1 MKKPLKIVTSNTLA
15 LTNFATAFVLLLVG
29 GFLGLIQG
37 LNRAGVLEIVGGI
50 NYYEVLTLHGILLIL
65 AFTTLFMNGY
75 LWSAV
80 DYVLGGLTKGIRML
94 GWVAYGLFMFGSI
107 LVVIMVL
114 SGEAT
119 VLYTFYA
126 PMAASPWFYI
136 GLVFVVLNI
145 WLSGIGVFI
154 SAFRWKRQNKGQHLP
169 LFAFFAVGV
178 YVLITFST
186 MFVAAEVFYIIPW
199 AFGWIDTINVMLTR
213 TLFWAFGHTLVN
225 VWYLVA
231 VSAWYMVL
239 PKVIGGKL
247 FSDSLA
253 RAVVILIVV
262 LNVPGG
268 FHHQIV
274 DPGFSEGLKFMH
286 LFMSLAIAVPSLLT
300 AFALFATLERT
311 GRRRGGKGLLGW
323 FWKLPWY
330 DVRFLA
336 IMLAMISFIFGGA
349 GGIAQTNNQLN
360 QVVHNTLWV
369 VGHFHVTVGVAVV
382 LTFFGLVYWL
392 IPHLSGRVLTKKIH
406 NLGIWQTMFWTVG
419 MLFMTLS
426 MSYVGLLGS
435 PRRTE
440 YTTYGGSETALAWD
454 PYLLFVGAGGTLLMV
469 GIVLIVYIVFH
480 LMFLAPKGYTEFMVV
495 EEQEEDAHKTPKWTE
510 NWGLW
515 VIVAILIISMGYVVP
530 LVDLIGNAPPGS
542 PPIRTF

>member
-1 MKKPLKIVTSNTLA
+1 
-15 LTNFATAFVLLLVG
+15 
-29 GFLGLIQG
+29 
-37 LNRAGVLEIVGGI
+37 
-50 NYYEVLTLHGILLIL
+50 
-65 AFTTLFMNGY
+65 
-75 LWSAV
+75 
-80 DYVLGGLTKGIRML
+80 
-94 GWVAYGLFMFGSI
+94 
-107 LVVIMVL
+107 
-114 SGEAT
+114 
-119 VLYTFYA
+119 
-126 PMAASPWFYI
+126 
-136 GLVFVVLNI
+136 
-145 WLSGIGVFI
+145 
-154 SAFRWKRQNKGQHLP
+154 
-169 LFAFFAVGV
+169 
-178 YVLITFST
+178 
-186 MFVAAEVFYIIPW
+186 
-199 AFGWIDTINVMLTR
+199 
-213 TLFWAFGHTLVN
+213 
-225 VWYLVA
+225 
-231 VSAWYMVL
+231 
-239 PKVIGGKL
+239 
-247 FSDSLA
+247 
-253 RAVVILIVV
+253 
-262 LNVPGG
+262 
-268 FHHQIV
+268 
-274 DPGFSEGLKFMH
+274 MH

-323 FWKLPWY
+323 FWKLPWH

-406 NLGIWQTMFWTVG
+406 NLGIWQTMIWTVG
-419 MLFMTLS
+419 MLFMSLS
-426 MSYVGLLGS
+426 MSYVGLIGS

-440 YTTYGGSETALAWD
+440 YTTYGGHETALAWD
-454 PYLLFVGAGGTLLMV
+454 PYLIFLGAGGTLLFAGV
-469 GIVLIVYIVFH
+469 VLIVYIVFH

-530 LVDLIGNAPPGS
+530 LVDIIGNAPPGS